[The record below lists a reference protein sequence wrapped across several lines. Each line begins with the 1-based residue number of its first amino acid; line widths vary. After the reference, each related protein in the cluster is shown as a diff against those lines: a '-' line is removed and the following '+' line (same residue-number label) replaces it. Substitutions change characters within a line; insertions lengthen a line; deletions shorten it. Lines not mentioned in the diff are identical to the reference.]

1 MFKQAT
7 NKNNILMNI
16 LHSETLNRVIHCLKG
31 LSLPAGILSV
41 TANFIDWFTSNKL
54 LQKLSSKLSDG
65 NILATDN
72 LPAVTQLR
80 ILQEINGKSEA
91 MLLIFMSIYCK
102 SMTQYTIK
110 EFCRKSVVSMKPF
123 YC

>member
-1 MFKQAT
+1 
-7 NKNNILMNI
+7 MNI

-41 TANFIDWFTSNKL
+41 TANFIVWFTSNKL

-72 LPAVTQLR
+72 LPAVTQLG

-102 SMTQYTIK
+102 SDTVHHQGILQEISGKYEAILLLIMSI
-110 EFCRKSVVSMKPF
+110 